1 MLEMAFN
8 EINPYRENR
17 MGLHSQIDSS
27 SVTMN
32 VGPKGY
38 TVTNEDSLG
47 GGSMQVMNQ
56 NREKLLTNSDGGRE
70 ETYESAR

>member
-1 MLEMAFN
+1 
-8 EINPYRENR
+8 
-17 MGLHSQIDSS
+17 
-27 SVTMN
+27 MN

-47 GGSMQVMNQ
+47 GGSMQVVNQ